1 MLAICNV
8 LSMNTHLFHKRF
20 SASLKVL
27 ERRRDEELFD
37 EELRVEDGDMG
48 GAADERVR
56 VGGQRVV
63 HVVPHQ
69 RRRRRRRVVL
79 SLFLKCMLVYDRL
92 RETRLWDQT
101 PDKAKRSL
109 SRTLS

>member
-1 MLAICNV
+1 MLAICIV

-27 ERRRDEELFD
+27 ERRGDEELFD
-37 EELRVEDGDMG
+37 EELRVEDGDVG

-69 RRRRRRRVVL
+69 GRRRRRGVGQRAAAALLGEHERAQDVGHHLAVGA
-79 SLFLKCMLVYDRL
+79 
-92 RETRLWDQT
+92 
-101 PDKAKRSL
+101 P
-109 SRTLS
+109 

>member
-20 SASLKVL
+20 GASLKVL

-37 EELRVEDGDMG
+37 EELRVEDGDVG

-69 RRRRRRRVVL
+69 GRRRRALLGEHERAQDVGHHLAVGA
-79 SLFLKCMLVYDRL
+79 
-92 RETRLWDQT
+92 
-101 PDKAKRSL
+101 P
-109 SRTLS
+109 